1 MRIVAVVSVAV
12 SLGACASITR
22 GTEEQVAFHSEP
34 AGAEVRTSTGLG
46 CPETP
51 CTFAVPRSD
60 AFVATFTKAR
70 HHPEQVMVRT
80 KMSGGGAAGMAGN
93 VLVGGV
99 IGVVV
104 DASTGAGLDHDPNPV
119 IARLK
124 PLESVSPLIERRR
137 PRRAAPVS

>member
-1 MRIVAVVSVAV
+1 LR
-12 SLGACASITR
+12 C
-22 GTEEQVAFHSEP
+22 
-34 AGAEVRTSTGLG
+34 
-46 CPETP
+46 
-51 CTFAVPRSD
+51 RSD

-70 HHPEQVMVRT
+70 HPPEQVMVRT

-93 VLVGGV
+93 VL